1 MVNAKLI
8 DKIER
13 GDSITNDELLDAR
26 QHYKELADMLA
37 PMGQRWEIAFCKA
50 NQEYIRL
57 DQYRQARGLERM
69 IETQLE
75 LPEGAS
81 LTPPENASKDY
92 LTFDPPPEGYTVLW
106 NVKRTKTDLYWSIGS
121 KSWESSVR
129 HPPDEPVVKFP
140 TARKLNIIGINKAP
154 VKRDIPKTT
163 TEDTW

>member
-13 GDSITNDELLDAR
+13 GDSISNNELLDAR
-26 QHYKELADMLA
+26 QHYKELADLLG
-37 PMGQRWEIAFCKA
+37 PMGQRWG
-50 NQEYIRL
+50 NRL
-57 DQYRQARGLERM
+57 LQSEPRVHQARPIPASTRTERM

-81 LTPPENASKDY
+81 LTPPKDASEKY

-106 NVKRTKTDLYWSIGS
+106 NVKRTKTDLYWSLGS
-121 KSWESSVR
+121 DSWK
-129 HPPDEPVVKFP
+129 PTDPTDDPVERFP
-140 TARKLNIIGINKAP
+140 TARKLNIIGVNKTPA
-154 VKRDIPKTT
+154 KRDIPKTT